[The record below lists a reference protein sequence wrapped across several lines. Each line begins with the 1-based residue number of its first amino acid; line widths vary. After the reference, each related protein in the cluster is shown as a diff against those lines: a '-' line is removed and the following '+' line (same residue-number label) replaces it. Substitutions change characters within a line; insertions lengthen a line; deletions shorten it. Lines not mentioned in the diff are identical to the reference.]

1 MSALLRPVPFGNSLL
16 DSLPRNTRE
25 LIGKSC
31 GPAHIKSG
39 EILCEPTDRIER
51 VYFPTTAYISLIA
64 PALGTESLEG
74 RHGGQRGHVR
84 NHRASRR
91 EDVAAD
97 GLVQGE
103 GQALQMNASRFAR
116 LANDVAPFKKV
127 INRYLYVL
135 TAQLAQTAACN
146 RFHPLDARLARWL
159 LMTRDRAQSDTFRL
173 THKSLAYM
181 LACRRAGVTEAA
193 GRLQAKKLIR
203 YHHGELTVLDRHGLE
218 ASACSCYVA
227 PQRRSTRST
236 WGSRE
241 SPSVQPMTHRVL

>member
-1 MSALLRPVPFGNSLL
+1 MSTLLRSVPFGNSLL
-16 DSLPRNTRE
+16 DSLPRNARE
-25 LIGKSC
+25 LVGKSC

-39 EILCEPTDRIER
+39 EILCEPTDRIQR

-64 PALGTESLEG
+64 PALGTETLEVG
-74 RHGGQRGHVR
+74 MVGNEGMFGITVLL
-84 NHRASRR
+84 
-91 EDVAAD
+91 DVKTSPMT

-146 RFHPLDARLARWL
+146 RFHPLDGRLARWL

-181 LACRRAGVTEAA
+181 LGVRRAGVTEAA
-193 GRLQAKKLIR
+193 GRLQANKLIR
-203 YHHGELTVLDRHGLE
+203 YHHGELTVLDRLGLE

-227 PQRRSTRST
+227 HNAVYEEHLGKPRIA
-236 WGSRE
+236 
-241 SPSVQPMTHRVL
+241 SVQPMTHRVP